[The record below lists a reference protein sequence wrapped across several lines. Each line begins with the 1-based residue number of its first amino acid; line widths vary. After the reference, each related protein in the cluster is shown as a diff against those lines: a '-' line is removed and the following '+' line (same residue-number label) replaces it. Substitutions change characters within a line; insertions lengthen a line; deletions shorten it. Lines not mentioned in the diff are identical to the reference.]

1 MNVAVDILPGLN
13 GGAGRWQR
21 ETIKIL
27 GTEIGAKLS
36 GLTTFS
42 FGKRFPRPE
51 WLPDAVDYRKC
62 YFPGRMQAILSNAAG
77 VQIESLFGLD
87 NIESI
92 LVLNLHHLKT
102 KCPVVLGVADVSWRT
117 FSGQYRIT
125 FNQTQIRLAEFAI
138 KQANHI
144 LTISEASA
152 SELVRG
158 GIPAKR
164 ITVGLLGVAEE
175 FRSAANDINRIRGLY
190 SLPERFVL
198 HVGGINERKN
208 IRVLVAALEL
218 LNGTIPLIMAG
229 PIPPEP
235 LAYWGLDVPWI
246 KHLGY
251 IPDLDIPGLFAS
263 ATVKVFP
270 SKLEGYGLPIV
281 EAMAAGTPVIAA
293 DTPVFR
299 EVAGD
304 AAFFFSPDDAPALA
318 RSISMAFESNDFR
331 LEHIG
336 RGKNLAAIRTW
347 AAYGD
352 GVFTALMAA
361 RK

>member
-13 GGAGRWQR
+13 SGGGRWQQ
-21 ETIKIL
+21 ETVKVL
-27 GTEIGAKLS
+27 GVEVGRKLS
-36 GLTTFS
+36 GLTAFS
-42 FGKRFPRPE
+42 FGKRFPMPK
-51 WLPDAVDYRKC
+51 WIPHKVNYKKC
-62 YFPGRMQAILSNAAG
+62 FFPGKMQWLLSNVAG
-77 VQIESLFGLD
+77 ISVETLFGLK

-92 LVLNLHHLKT
+92 LVMNLHPLKA
-102 KCPVVLGVADVSWRT
+102 KCPVVLGVADVSWRSY
-117 FSGQYRIT
+117 SGQYRTT
-125 FNQTQIRLAEFAI
+125 FNSTQIRLAECAI
-138 KQANHI
+138 EQADHI
-144 LTISEASA
+144 LTISASSA
-152 SELVRG
+152 SELVRD
-158 GIPAKR
+158 GIPANR
-164 ITVGLLGVAEE
+164 ITVALLGVGEE
-175 FRSAANDINRIRGLY
+175 FRSAPSEISRVRTLY
-190 SLPERFVL
+190 GLPEQFVL

-208 IRVLVAALEL
+208 IGVLVAALEL
-218 LNGTIPLIMAG
+218 LGGTIPLIMAG
-229 PIPPEP
+229 PIPYEP
-235 LAYWGLDVPWI
+235 LTYWGLDVPWI

-251 IPDLDIPGLFAS
+251 IPDSDIPGLFAS

-304 AAFFFSPDDAPALA
+304 AAVFFLPDDAPALA
-318 RSISMAFESNDFR
+318 RSISMAFECSEFR
-331 LEHIG
+331 LEYIA

-352 GVFTALMAA
+352 GVFNALMAA